1 MTTETEKLSALQK
14 RLKKNETWSP
24 LAFGHLACVAV
35 GRMIKYTGLYII
47 GKAPPKQRYTIG
59 VATTLLFPGIECLSI
74 PQYRSFMRIAVR
86 AVQFQDG
93 LGTEAR
99 RAKWATKVGGEGWSG
114 YWIPFQDQSKK
125 GKSFSKAEGVRSPS
139 DIPLGSGCDIILLAV
154 HGGGFIDGDALMFL
168 AFFKTLM
175 KRVQQKQNVRI
186 GVVSVQYGLSPEHP
200 YPHAINEIV
209 ASYRDLVRQYG
220 VNPKQIILAGD
231 SAGGNLC
238 LGVTL
243 KLRDAFSEL
252 GSPAGHVLISPWV
265 RSSDPLKSSLFDV
278 VSSIGCEVYNEAY
291 TRNNPKTAMCQYTS
305 PISASTLAG
314 LSPMLIFIGGLEI
327 IRPSTEQFV
336 ERAMAVGVDVKII
349 VVEGRPHNYIMLDY
363 LSTKQD
369 RDEAYRAIGEFVL
382 HAHCKF
388 SQAGEQSLAC
398 DDKVGK

>member
-1 MTTETEKLSALQK
+1 
-14 RLKKNETWSP
+14 
-24 LAFGHLACVAV
+24 
-35 GRMIKYTGLYII
+35 MIKYTGLYIL
-47 GKAPPKQRYTIG
+47 GRTPPNQRYTIG
-59 VATTLLFPGIECLSI
+59 VTTTLLFPGIECLSI
-74 PQYRSFMRIAVR
+74 PQYRSFMKIAVR

-99 RAKWATKVGGEGWSG
+99 RARWTTKVGGEGWNG
-114 YWIPFQDQSKK
+114 YWIPFQDQLKK
-125 GKSFSKAEGVRSPS
+125 KSFSKSEGVGSPS

-154 HGGGFIDGDALMFL
+154 HGGGFIDGDALVFL

-186 GVVSVQYGLSPEHP
+186 GVLSVQYGLSPKHP

-220 VNPKQIILAGD
+220 VNPRQIILVGD

-238 LGVTL
+238 LGATL

-291 TRNNPKTAMCQYTS
+291 TRNNPEIMTCQYTS
-305 PISASTLAG
+305 PISAPTLTG

-327 IRPSTEQFV
+327 IRQSTEQFANK
-336 ERAMAVGVDVKII
+336 AMAEGVDVKTV

-369 RDEAYRAIGEFVL
+369 REEAYHAIGEFVL
-382 HAHCKF
+382 HAHHNLN
-388 SQAGEQSLAC
+388 QTGEQSVAC
-398 DDKVGK
+398 DDKVGQIDQI